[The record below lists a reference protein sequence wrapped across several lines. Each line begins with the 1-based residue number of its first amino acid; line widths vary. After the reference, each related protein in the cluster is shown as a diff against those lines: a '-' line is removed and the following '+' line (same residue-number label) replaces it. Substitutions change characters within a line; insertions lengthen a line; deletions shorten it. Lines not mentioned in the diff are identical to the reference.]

1 MWKAFMNAV
10 EIELPGALIVH
21 DLFHI
26 SKYMND
32 AVNKVRTNEHK
43 ELLQSQ
49 IRRLANTKWIWL
61 KNPINWTEK
70 ERDLF
75 EILLEGN
82 FKVARAWEIKEQ
94 IKGLRFLPTIEEG
107 KEYFEKWYKLAVES
121 GLKPIVKVAE
131 MFKNHLE
138 GILNYIRYKITN
150 ASSEGMNSLIQGL
163 KSIARGFRNFNN
175 FRIAILFHYGK
186 LDLYP

>member
-1 MWKAFMNAV
+1 MWKPFMNAV
-10 EIELPGALIVH
+10 EEELPEALIVH

-26 SKYMND
+26 SKYLND

-43 ELLQSQ
+43 ELIQAQ
-49 IRRLANTKWIWL
+49 INSLARTKWIWI

-70 ERDLF
+70 EKDLF
-75 EILLEGN
+75 EILKEGN
-82 FKVARAWEIKEQ
+82 FKVARAWGIKEQ
-94 IKGLRFLPTIEEG
+94 IKGLRLLRTIEEG
-107 KEYFEKWYKLAVES
+107 KEYFGKWHKIAIES

-131 MFKNHLE
+131 MLSNHIK
-138 GILNYIRYKITN
+138 GILNYIKHKITN

-163 KSIARGFRNFNN
+163 KSAARGYRNFEN

-186 LDLYP
+186 LSLYT

>member
-1 MWKAFMNAV
+1 MWKPFMNAV
-10 EIELPGALIVH
+10 EKELPEALIVH

-26 SKYMND
+26 GKYMND

-43 ELLQSQ
+43 DLLQLQ
-49 IRRLANTKWIWL
+49 IQSLAKTKWIWL

-70 ERDLF
+70 EKDLF
-75 EILLEGN
+75 EILIEGN

-94 IKGLRFLPTIEEG
+94 IKGLRFLQTIEDG
-107 KEYFEKWYKLAVES
+107 KEYFEKWHKMAIES
-121 GLKPIVKVAE
+121 CLKPIIKVAE
-131 MFKNHLE
+131 MLKNHLE
-138 GILNYIRYKITN
+138 GILNYIKHKITN
-150 ASSEGMNSLIQGL
+150 AAAEGMNSLIQGL
-163 KSIARGFRNFNN
+163 KAFARGYRNFNN